1 MCLCMCVSLELA
13 CSYPQMG
20 QMFKPCTLYDGI
32 NCSRFWYH
40 ILAPRLAPWHQS
52 SETMTYFK
60 ILTFSKQFHIIQF
73 TQLHGEEGI

>member
-1 MCLCMCVSLELA
+1 MMELTVQEFGG
-13 CSYPQMG
+13 SG
-20 QMFKPCTLYDGI
+20 T
-32 NCSRFWYH
+32 
-40 ILAPRLAPWHQS
+40 APHLAPWHQS